1 MLLVSHQCSY
11 FCLQCLDPGIVRG
24 GWKKEEDSLILKLRE
39 DGLRWSSIANH
50 LPGRRGEQIRFRY
63 VNKLDRNLK
72 KAPWT
77 LGEEKILFQEQRLIG
92 NKWAQIAN
100 LLPGRSENTVKNR
113 WYNLTK
119 AVWQRKSKENIAG
132 ERTRVTQKK
141 LARSLSGN
149 TPSAVVGI

>member
-1 MLLVSHQCSY
+1 
-11 FCLQCLDPGIVRG
+11 
-24 GWKKEEDSLILKLRE
+24 LK
-39 DGLRWSSIANH
+39 WSSIADH
-50 LPGRRGEQIRFRY
+50 LPGRRGEQIRDRY

-77 LGEEKILFQEQRLIG
+77 LGEGEILFQEQRRIG
-92 NKWAQIAN
+92 NKWTQIAN

-113 WYNLTK
+113 WYNLSKTMR
-119 AVWQRKSKENIAG
+119 QHKSKENIAG
-132 ERTRVTQKK
+132 ERTRVTKKK